1 VLKLLKTEN
10 GFNTK
15 GMTVCDGKRSYVI
28 NTSRDINIDCFCFNT
43 TDEEYAVLNKLE
55 NCNKTTLKGNADFAL
70 GIVTGKNSRYI
81 SKTKQPKY
89 ETVVKGS
96 DIYKFRIESMDRYIR
111 FNPENF
117 QQTAPEKY
125 YRADEK
131 LIYRF
136 ICSQLVFAYD
146 DKQRLSLNSGNI
158 LIPRISGMDMKYIL
172 AVLNSKPAQF
182 YFRKCFNSV
191 KVLRAHIE
199 KIPIPIVDDETQAE
213 VVELTDGIMNC
224 CDDGEVKRLYDELNV
239 RIANIYG
246 LTDSEY
252 NVIKN
257 ATECEN
263 EFLGV

>member
-1 VLKLLKTEN
+1 
-10 GFNTK
+10 
-15 GMTVCDGKRSYVI
+15 M
-28 NTSRDINIDCFCFNT
+28 

-96 DIYKFRIESMDRYIR
+96 DIYKFRIEPVDRYIR
-111 FNPENF
+111 FTPENF

-125 YRADEK
+125 YRAEEK

-136 ICSQLVFAYD
+136 ICNQLVFAYD

-158 LIPRISGMDMKYIL
+158 LIPKIPGMDMKYIL

-182 YFRKCFNSV
+182 YFRKRFNSV

-199 KIPIPIVDDETQAE
+199 KIPIPIVDSEMQSK
-213 VVELTDGIMNC
+213 VVELTEEIMNC

-239 RIANIYG
+239 RIAEVYG
-246 LTDSEY
+246 LTDEEFG
-252 NVIKN
+252 VVKN
-257 ATECEN
+257 ATDGEN
-263 EFLGV
+263 EFLGVR